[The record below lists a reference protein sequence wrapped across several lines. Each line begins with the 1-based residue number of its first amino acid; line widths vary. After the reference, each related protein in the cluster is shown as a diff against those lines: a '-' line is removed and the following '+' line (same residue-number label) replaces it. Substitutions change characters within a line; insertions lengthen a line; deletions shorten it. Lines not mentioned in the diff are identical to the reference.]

1 MSKSLREKIYGK
13 VRDDITFGKF
23 LPGERIVDLISQ
35 VLRLKGGD
43 KREGCQAAQPL
54 INVSSLG
61 MSVVLNKID
70 KMSKKG

>member
-1 MSKSLREKIYGK
+1 
-13 VRDDITFGKF
+13 
-23 LPGERIVDLISQ
+23 

-70 KMSKKG
+70 KMSKKEKKL